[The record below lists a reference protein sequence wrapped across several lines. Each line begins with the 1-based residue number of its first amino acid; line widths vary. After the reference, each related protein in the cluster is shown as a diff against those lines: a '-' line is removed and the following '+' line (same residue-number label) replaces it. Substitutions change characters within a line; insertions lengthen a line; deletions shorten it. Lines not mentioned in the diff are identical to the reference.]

1 MQPDSV
7 ASRLHG
13 STSSLYGATAAQMVS
28 TDLPGTLRSAK
39 PSQPAKPRSTDWTLE
54 ASV

>member
-28 TDLPGTLRSAK
+28 TVFQTLGLVVEGGVCFA
-39 PSQPAKPRSTDWTLE
+39 
-54 ASV
+54 V